1 LYFGRIDAQ
10 PFYESVLHNIF
21 SIRLATKQ
29 IVGNVVQHWLIKN
42 NGLSL
47 VQNSY
52 VFNLAK
58 VDPFNT
64 K

>member
-29 IVGNVVQHWLIKN
+29 IIGNVVQHWLIES

-47 VQNSY
+47 VQNDPI
-52 VFNLAK
+52 FNVTK
-58 VDPFNT
+58 VSSFDT